1 MAGVDRSLQR
11 RRHLLDAA
19 GRVLQD
25 LGRPAGDLRR
35 RQEPDDGAHEPRAA
49 SRRLVAAPAVGNQ
62 PRGVQRRR
70 RQGGEQWGR
79 GGEKPLPHDGAQA
92 RRRAPLRRR
101 LSPRAQEDQG
111 RLPHQAAARR
121 HDQRA
126 GRVRLR
132 IASVGVASR
141 LARWGLLA
149 AVLVL
154 WQLAALHGL
163 PDYALSPL
171 EIAKHFFAALGTR
184 ELYQDAAA
192 SLLRALPGFAVG
204 PAAGIAR
211 SFDEMVSP
219 LVFLTYPVPKIVM
232 LPVFMLW
239 FGIGDLSKVLII
251 ALACFYPAF
260 INAYYG
266 ARATRRILVWSA
278 RNMGASEAEI
288 FRRVVLPGALP
299 QIFAGMR
306 VALALS
312 FIVMF
317 AAEMIN
323 ARSGLGHLIREAE
336 NSLRF
341 DLMYVS
347 LLTIAILGY
356 AGDRLIRFLRT
367 YFLPW
372 EESHA

>member
-1 MAGVDRSLQR
+1 MKQRLLRASL
-11 RRHLLDAA
+11 
-19 GRVLQD
+19 V
-25 LGRPAGDLRR
+25 
-35 RQEPDDGAHEPRAA
+35 
-49 SRRLVAAPAVGNQ
+49 
-62 PRGVQRRR
+62 
-70 RQGGEQWGR
+70 
-79 GGEKPLPHDGAQA
+79 
-92 RRRAPLRRR
+92 
-101 LSPRAQEDQG
+101 
-111 RLPHQAAARR
+111 
-121 HDQRA
+121 
-126 GRVRLR
+126 
-132 IASVGVASR
+132 I
-141 LARWGLLA
+141 

-154 WQLAALHGL
+154 WQLLSLRGL
-163 PDYALSPL
+163 PDYVLSPL
-171 EIAKHFFAALGTR
+171 EILKHFWAALGTR
-184 ELYQDAAA
+184 ELYVDAGA
-192 SLLRALPGFAVG
+192 SLLRALPGFVIGSALGVALG
-204 PAAGIAR
+204 LAAGIAR
-211 SFDEMVSP
+211 SFDEMLSP

-266 ARATRRILVWSA
+266 ARATRRILFWSA

-299 QIFAGMR
+299 QIFAGLR

-356 AGDRLIRFLRT
+356 AGDRLLRFLRR
-367 YFLPW
+367 YFMPW

>member
-1 MAGVDRSLQR
+1 MKTTL
-11 RRHLLDAA
+11 
-19 GRVLQD
+19 
-25 LGRPAGDLRR
+25 
-35 RQEPDDGAHEPRAA
+35 
-49 SRRLVAAPAVGNQ
+49 
-62 PRGVQRRR
+62 
-70 RQGGEQWGR
+70 
-79 GGEKPLPHDGAQA
+79 
-92 RRRAPLRRR
+92 
-101 LSPRAQEDQG
+101 
-111 RLPHQAAARR
+111 
-121 HDQRA
+121 
-126 GRVRLR
+126 VRLGAL
-132 IASVGVASR
+132 IAV
-141 LARWGLLA
+141 LAIWQLLA
-149 AVLVL
+149 LR
-154 WQLAALHGL
+154 GL
-163 PDYALSPL
+163 PDFVLSPVD
-171 EIAKHFFAALGTR
+171 IVKHFVAALGTP
-184 ELYQDAAA
+184 ELYRDAAA
-192 SLLRALPGFAVG
+192 SLMRALPGFAVG
-204 PAAGIAR
+204 TVLGIALGLAAGIAR
-211 SFDEMVSP
+211 SFDEMLSP

-336 NSLRF
+336 MSARF

-347 LLTIAILGY
+347 LVAIAILGY
-356 AGDRLIRFLRT
+356 AGDRLLRFLRG

>member
-1 MAGVDRSLQR
+1 MQ
-11 RRHLLDAA
+11 
-19 GRVLQD
+19 
-25 LGRPAGDLRR
+25 
-35 RQEPDDGAHEPRAA
+35 
-49 SRRLVAAPAVGNQ
+49 
-62 PRGVQRRR
+62 
-70 RQGGEQWGR
+70 
-79 GGEKPLPHDGAQA
+79 
-92 RRRAPLRRR
+92 
-101 LSPRAQEDQG
+101 
-111 RLPHQAAARR
+111 
-121 HDQRA
+121 
-126 GRVRLR
+126 
-132 IASVGVASR
+132 R
-141 LARWGLLA
+141 LARAALLII
-149 AVLVL
+149 VLLL
-154 WQLAALHGL
+154 WQLASLRGL
-163 PDYALSPL
+163 PDYVLSPL
-171 EIAKHFFAALGTR
+171 EILKHFWAALGTR
-184 ELYQDAAA
+184 ELYIDAGA
-192 SLLRALPGFAVG
+192 SLLRALPGFVVG
-204 PAAGIAR
+204 SALGIALGLAAGIAR
-211 SFDEMVSP
+211 SFDEMLSP

-299 QIFAGMR
+299 QIFAGLR

-356 AGDRLIRFLRT
+356 AGDRLLRFLRGV
-367 YFLPW
+367 FIPW

>member
-1 MAGVDRSLQR
+1 M
-11 RRHLLDAA
+11 
-19 GRVLQD
+19 
-25 LGRPAGDLRR
+25 
-35 RQEPDDGAHEPRAA
+35 
-49 SRRLVAAPAVGNQ
+49 
-62 PRGVQRRR
+62 
-70 RQGGEQWGR
+70 
-79 GGEKPLPHDGAQA
+79 
-92 RRRAPLRRR
+92 
-101 LSPRAQEDQG
+101 
-111 RLPHQAAARR
+111 
-121 HDQRA
+121 
-126 GRVRLR
+126 
-132 IASVGVASR
+132 SR
-141 LARWGLLA
+141 LARLGVLA
-149 AVLVL
+149 AVLVA
-154 WQLAALHGL
+154 WQLLALRGL
-163 PDYALSPL
+163 PDYVLSPL
-171 EIAKHFFAALGTR
+171 DIARHFVAALGSQ
-184 ELYQDAAA
+184 ELYADAWA
-192 SLLRALPGFAVG
+192 SLMRARPGFAIGSALGVALG
-204 PAAGIAR
+204 LAAGIAR
-211 SFDEMVSP
+211 SFDEMLSP

-299 QIFAGMR
+299 QIFAGLR

-317 AAEMIN
+317 AADMIN

-356 AGDRLIRFLRT
+356 AGDRLLRSLRS
-367 YFLPW
+367 YFMPW